1 MSDRIGEVSGAFG
14 PLAFG
19 ATALTPLR
27 SRNTETWSGIM
38 SVISYRLLTVY
49 RRLDDEIRIQV
60 SRRWPDVA
68 KIQRLKKLKL
78 AVKDRL
84 HRLATGRPSLRT
96 A

>member
-1 MSDRIGEVSGAFG
+1 
-14 PLAFG
+14 
-19 ATALTPLR
+19 
-27 SRNTETWSGIM
+27 M
-38 SVISYRLLTVY
+38 SVISYRLLTVH
-49 RRLDDEIRIQV
+49 RRLDDEIRAQR

-84 HRLATGRPSLRT
+84 HQLAISRPSLRT